1 MAQLKKYTLSFVLLF
16 LSIATW
22 AQSSG
27 GTRGVD
33 FRMQFVSGKLDFTS
47 ISGVKRPFEG
57 IGSELQTSLYLIER
71 NRFRTSLFI
80 SSRVMTW
87 TGKNVVESE
96 FDDLQTFSVA
106 PGIELHYGPFYLQA
120 SSQSI
125 NANAYY
131 ISSTSKGKQF
141 TINAPCLSYGLNW
154 KFGAL
159 GIGIGASSANANVPA
174 SQLNLNTSSKYEE
187 KSYSF
192 NLVYYI
198 GGTPGKFFSGLF
210 KK

>member
-1 MAQLKKYTLSFVLLF
+1 MEKKLF
-16 LSIATW
+16 LYVIFILIMFQKESW

-47 ISGVKRPFEG
+47 ISGIKRPFDG

-71 NRFRTSLFI
+71 NRLRTSIFI

-87 TGKNVVESE
+87 TGKNVVDSE
-96 FDDLQTFSVA
+96 FDDIQTFSVA
-106 PGIELHYGPFYLQA
+106 PGLELHYGPLYIQA
-120 SSQSI
+120 SSQRV

-131 ISSTSKGKQF
+131 ISSSSKGKQF
-141 TINAPCLSYGLNW
+141 TINAPCLAYGFNW

-159 GIGIGASSANANVPA
+159 GIGLGYSTTNATV
-174 SQLNLNTSSKYEE
+174 SGSELNLNSSSKYIE

-198 GGTPGKFFSGLF
+198 GGTPGKFFGGLF
-210 KK
+210 K